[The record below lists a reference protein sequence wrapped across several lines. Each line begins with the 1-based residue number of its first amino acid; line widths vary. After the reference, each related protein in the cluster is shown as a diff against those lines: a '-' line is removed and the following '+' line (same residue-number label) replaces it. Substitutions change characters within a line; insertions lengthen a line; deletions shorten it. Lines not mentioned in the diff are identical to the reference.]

1 VLLENEIT
9 GQERKLELAFAGLVA
24 LALVA
29 LTFAVTK
36 FAPTHDSIAGFS
48 ATPEPIVVF
57 PDFAS
62 ISDIDEKKQQFFDF
76 LQDYVRYENSLVS
89 DLRLRLLSYAEIVG
103 DGVPLSGRERQW
115 VIDLAV
121 IYGVEAQ
128 TTNDQ
133 GLVKELL
140 LSVDV
145 IPASLVL
152 AQAANESAW
161 GTSRFAL
168 EGNNIFGQW
177 CFVEGC
183 GIIPKR
189 RIEGATHEVKSF
201 ASIEA
206 AIEGYFLN
214 INSHNLYVDFR
225 EERARLRRLGLSLN
239 SIELA
244 EGLENYSQR
253 GANYIDEV
261 QTLIYQN
268 NLRRRDRR
276 WIEK

>member
-1 VLLENEIT
+1 LEYEIT

-36 FAPTHDSIAGFS
+36 FAPTHDSIADFS
-48 ATPEPIVVF
+48 ATPEPIAVF